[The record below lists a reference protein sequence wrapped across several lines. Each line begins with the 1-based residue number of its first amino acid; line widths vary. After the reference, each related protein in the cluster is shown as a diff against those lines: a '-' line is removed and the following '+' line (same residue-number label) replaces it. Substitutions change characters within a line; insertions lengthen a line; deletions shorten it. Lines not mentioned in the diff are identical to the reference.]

1 MAKRLRVI
9 LHDPE
14 YREIRRMA
22 RDICY
27 VAQIAQYG
35 YNSHEKW
42 GPAVRSVNVAELKDK
57 LSKYIGFAKDG
68 EEVVIRDRNLP
79 VAKLVPFSA
88 RSADEQEL
96 ILVAAGRLRL
106 PKGRLNI
113 KKLVKIP
120 TGKVTANRAIEAVLA
135 DRNAEP

>member
-1 MAKRLRVI
+1 M
-9 LHDPE
+9 
-14 YREIRRMA
+14 
-22 RDICY
+22 
-27 VAQIAQYG
+27 
-35 YNSHEKW
+35 
-42 GPAVRSVNVAELKDK
+42 RSVNVAELKDK